1 MKLLNS
7 LRVRL
12 VLWTVV
18 LEALLLVV
26 LAGLFTFSLRN
37 IQNREIDETLRLS
50 AAQLNAVVDVY
61 GDSFEIPQTDVITLR
76 ERGISAWI
84 LTTQGEVAATVSS
97 GEAVQLPDHLPESGH
112 YIDENLSSG
121 APVRLFRSP
130 LTEGQQ
136 YLGEMVLAIS
146 LTPVQ
151 TVTRQALISLS
162 IAIPIVLLLSASGG
176 LFLAGR
182 ALSPVAAITETARQI
197 SAADLGQRLD
207 DRLPDDE
214 IGQLA
219 RTFNAML
226 ERLDKAFRR
235 ERQFTADA
243 SHELRTP
250 LGMLKTQLSLAR
262 SRPRSV
268 EELLK
273 MMADMEGDVDRM
285 THLVEQMLT
294 LARVEQHGL
303 DGTGI
308 VDLNKLLPELV
319 GDLQERAR
327 EEQVALEL
335 TIPSRVNL
343 SLTGDEEQL
352 RQVLVNLVENGLK
365 YTPPGGRV
373 MVTARRHWQT
383 VIVTISNTGE
393 GIPAEHLPHL
403 FERFYRIDNAR
414 TRASGG
420 FGLGLAISR
429 AIVQAHHGQIDV
441 DSKPGVGTTF
451 TITLPGRE
459 NDQTAAS

>member
-37 IQNREIDETLRLS
+37 IQNREINETLRLS

-84 LTTQGEVAATVSS
+84 LTAQGEVVATVSS

-112 YIDENLSSG
+112 YLDEHLSSG
-121 APVRLFRSP
+121 APVRLFRAP
-130 LTEGQQ
+130 LTEGPQ
-136 YLGEMVLAIS
+136 YLGEMGLAVS

-162 IAIPIVLLLSASGG
+162 IAIPVVLLLSASGG

-182 ALSPVAAITETARQI
+182 ALSPVAAITETAQQI

-207 DRLPDDE
+207 DRLPDVE

-226 ERLDKAFRR
+226 DRLDEAFRR

-273 MMADMEGDVDRM
+273 MMADMEGDIDRM
-285 THLVEQMLT
+285 TRLVEQMLT

-308 VDLNKLLPELV
+308 VDLNRLLPELV
-319 GDLQERAR
+319 GDLQERAH
-327 EEQVALEL
+327 EEQVTLEL

-343 SLTGDEEQL
+343 SVPGDEEQL

-383 VIVTISNTGE
+383 VTVTISDTGE

-420 FGLGLAISR
+420 FGLGLAISQ
-429 AIVQAHHGQIDV
+429 AIIQAHHGQIDV
-441 DSKPGVGTTF
+441 DSKPGMGTTF

-459 NDQTAAS
+459 S

>member
-1 MKLLNS
+1 
-7 LRVRL
+7 
-12 VLWTVV
+12 
-18 LEALLLVV
+18 
-26 LAGLFTFSLRN
+26 
-37 IQNREIDETLRLS
+37 
-50 AAQLNAVVDVY
+50 
-61 GDSFEIPQTDVITLR
+61 
-76 ERGISAWI
+76 
-84 LTTQGEVAATVSS
+84 
-97 GEAVQLPDHLPESGH
+97 
-112 YIDENLSSG
+112 
-121 APVRLFRSP
+121 
-130 LTEGQQ
+130 
-136 YLGEMVLAIS
+136 
-146 LTPVQ
+146 
-151 TVTRQALISLS
+151 
-162 IAIPIVLLLSASGG
+162 
-176 LFLAGR
+176 
-182 ALSPVAAITETARQI
+182 
-197 SAADLGQRLD
+197 
-207 DRLPDDE
+207 
-214 IGQLA
+214 
-219 RTFNAML
+219 
-226 ERLDKAFRR
+226 
-235 ERQFTADA
+235 
-243 SHELRTP
+243 
-250 LGMLKTQLSLAR
+250 
-262 SRPRSV
+262 
-268 EELLK
+268 

-319 GDLQERAR
+319 GDLQERAHA
-327 EEQVALEL
+327 EQVALEL

-383 VIVTISNTGE
+383 VIVTISDTGE
-393 GIPAEHLPHL
+393 GIPTEHLPHL

-414 TRASGG
+414 TRAGGG